1 MAAQMH
7 DWLAETVAEHPDRF
21 VFVCTPPMHDIE
33 AALTEIDRCVA
44 THDAWA
50 VQLYSHIN

>member
-7 DWLAETVAEHPDRF
+7 DSLAETVAEHPDRF

-33 AALTEIDRCVA
+33 AALAEIDRCVA